1 MKKLF
6 TVEGM
11 SCNHCVNHVT
21 EAVLEIEGVKEALV
35 DLAKKELSVE
45 FNEEKSCA
53 DDIIAAVV
61 DAVIDA
67 GYECSVKA

>member
-6 TVEGM
+6 TVDGM

-21 EAVLEIEGVKEALV
+21 EAVLEINGVKEALV

-45 FNEEKSCA
+45 FNDEKICA
-53 DDIIAAVV
+53 DDIIAAVEN
-61 DAVIDA
+61 AVVNA